1 MRARCGRLL
10 GPDDAGAGRAAEVG
24 RRMPQEPRGAP
35 LTDLCVSRWG
45 GVQLDVGELEGMA
58 QQPAP
63 VDDIDWGES
72 CACAVW
78 PHPTRHLRRARC

>member
-1 MRARCGRLL
+1 M
-10 GPDDAGAGRAAEVG
+10 
-24 RRMPQEPRGAP
+24 
-35 LTDLCVSRWG
+35 CVSRWG